1 VKGWGAVA
9 DSKSPIDQLVDAFV
23 FAPLGLL
30 REWQRLSPRLADDA
44 RAEVE
49 QQIRNARVIG
59 QFAVK
64 QGRVEIEKRLG
75 FAARPVPKAAS
86 GRPEPAAID
95 AIAVT
100 ATAVASTIMPV
111 PSPEDLP
118 IADYDF
124 MAAAQ
129 LLALLSDLNA
139 DELDAIERY
148 EKANRKRKTV
158 LGRIGQLRS

>member
-1 VKGWGAVA
+1 VIVA
-9 DSKSPIDQLVDAFV
+9 DSKSPIEQIADAFV

-30 REWQRLSPRLADDA
+30 REWQRNSPRLADDA
-44 RAEVE
+44 RAEIE
-49 QQIRNARVIG
+49 QQIKNARVIG
-59 QFAVK
+59 RFAVK
-64 QGRVEIEKRLG
+64 QGRAEIEKRLG
-75 FAARPVPKAAS
+75 FAAKPVPRDAVH
-86 GRPEPAAID
+86 EPSP
-95 AIAVT
+95 T
-100 ATAVASTIMPV
+100 AASTIGSKRVESTSVPV
-111 PSPEDLP
+111 PEADDLP

-129 LLALLSDLNA
+129 LLALLSDLSG